1 MLSLAKER
9 LPDLTEFYTTG
20 EGFASWNHKVAL
32 WTQHRP
38 QYHYPEIELKLGKDN
53 SPSLLD
59 PSVVPYIALQ
69 ANMSSETIGQM
80 INVDIDALRAQ
91 TSSIFIDEFSPPTSI
106 TLAKK
111 PRQFCLT
118 CFSNALLQK
127 QIPCFDPYWQGL
139 WATHCVKDGSPL
151 MPILSLIHI

>member
-1 MLSLAKER
+1 MLNLAKER

-59 PSVVPYIALQ
+59 PSVVPYINDQKVGSCLRILINSDNHHDNHQ
-69 ANMSSETIGQM
+69 RNGFQNTGPSHNVYYEKYPRSS
-80 INVDIDALRAQ
+80 A
-91 TSSIFIDEFSPPTSI
+91 
-106 TLAKK
+106 
-111 PRQFCLT
+111 
-118 CFSNALLQK
+118 
-127 QIPCFDPYWQGL
+127 
-139 WATHCVKDGSPL
+139 
-151 MPILSLIHI
+151 

>member
-1 MLSLAKER
+1 MLNLAKER

-59 PSVVPYIALQ
+59 PSVVPYINDQKVGSCLRILINSDNHHLRRINSVNNRIMFIMRNNGVIFSLHAIKIFLISFICWNLLAFFYWILRRAYFHINKQ
-69 ANMSSETIGQM
+69 SWSFPYNQCSQPIQM
-80 INVDIDALRAQ
+80 
-91 TSSIFIDEFSPPTSI
+91 
-106 TLAKK
+106 
-111 PRQFCLT
+111 
-118 CFSNALLQK
+118 
-127 QIPCFDPYWQGL
+127 
-139 WATHCVKDGSPL
+139 
-151 MPILSLIHI
+151 